1 MCIVGAYLGWPR
13 SSSNYPL
20 QAGSNLGDGSEPLFS
35 IYSNTAEKEDNKM
48 AERWQ
53 RDAQGILIFVS
64 LHVAFRIAP
73 CVN

>member
-1 MCIVGAYLGWPR
+1 MCTVGVYLGWPR
-13 SSSNYPL
+13 SSSSNHPS
-20 QAGSNLGDGSEPLFS
+20 QAGFNFGDGSEPLFS

-64 LHVAFRIAP
+64 PHVAFRIAP
-73 CVN
+73 C